1 MARYELVCTYCGQ
14 GYTAKKR
21 PSSDDQPRFCR
32 NSHRAMWHQGI
43 PYNEEKDNL
52 RKSLTQVEPELTQN
66 SSPQTD
72 NILIAIYDQLVLL
85 NEKMAQGVVVET
97 QTTVTTR
104 QGFSQPQAPRNGSS
118 DADIA
123 ASLEVQEARKDLGRW
138 GNYVVLY
145 NMQLAQFSGEPAKW
159 NYFSDFCLTIE
170 YGLETNKFPPAT
182 RRIAEQALE
191 AGSYDKMMKILKGE
205 EKPPVKAKKLAG
217 AERELAPPDDF
228 DDLDL
233 NLLGG

>member
-1 MARYELVCTYCGQ
+1 MAKIYHPICEYCGNQ
-14 GYTAKKR
+14 FEASR
-21 PSSDDQPRFCR
+21 RHARFCCD
-32 NSHRAMWHQGI
+32 SHRVMYNQGRK
-43 PYNEEKDNL
+43 PKQENVKRNYVSEE
-52 RKSLTQVEPELTQN
+52 SVTPT
-66 SSPQTD
+66 SPQTD

-182 RRIAEQALE
+182 RHIAEQALE

-217 AERELAPPDDF
+217 AGKELAPPDDP
-228 DDLDL
+228 DDLDYLL
-233 NLLGG
+233 NEQEK